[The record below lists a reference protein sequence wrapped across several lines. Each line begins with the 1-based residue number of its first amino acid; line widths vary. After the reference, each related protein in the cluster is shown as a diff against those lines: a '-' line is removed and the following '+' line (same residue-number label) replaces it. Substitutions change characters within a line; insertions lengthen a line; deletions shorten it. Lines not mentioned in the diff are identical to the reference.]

1 MKSLKRF
8 KERGKSQRDY
18 RAFMI
23 DLLNLMS
30 MAYAVELHES
40 HGFGADRLSS
50 VTDGAIKRIHS
61 AVYRYEK
68 EFADMALIDWCRRI
82 GFDWRIGLDEKY
94 AIKFIGGK
102 VKKK

>member
-8 KERGKSQRDY
+8 KEKGKSQRDY
-18 RAFMI
+18 REFMV

-30 MAYAVELHES
+30 VAYAVELHEN
-40 HGFGADRLSS
+40 HGFGAGRLSS

-61 AVYRYEK
+61 AVSKYDK
-68 EFADMALIDWCRRI
+68 EFADMALINWCRSF
-82 GFDWRIGLDEKY
+82 GFDWRIGLDERY

-102 VKKK
+102 VKRR